1 VADKP
6 GRQALVDAALAV
18 IGESGL
24 GGFTQP
30 RVAARA
36 GMRQS
41 HLTYYFPTRD
51 DLLVAVADEAVRR
64 RIAVLAEAQA
74 EAAGPREQV
83 AALARVLASP
93 EQTRVL
99 LALTQAADQN
109 EAVRGSFGALAA
121 GVGPLSAE
129 LLGAVGADA
138 DPATLALLQATSTG
152 LAVLA
157 LAHGED
163 VTPFAEQMLTTFL
176 DRLTTP
182 RKAPSDGERTW
193 RGLTHVADG
202 GRDGRG
208 EGYGE

>member
-1 VADKP
+1 VDSADKP
-6 GRQALVDAALAV
+6 DRRQALVDAALAV

-24 GGFTQP
+24 AGFTQP

-64 RIAVLAEAQA
+64 RVAVLAEAQA

-109 EAVRGSFGALAA
+109 EAVRGSFRALAA
-121 GVGPLSAE
+121 GVAPLSAE

-138 DPATLALLQATSTG
+138 DSATLALLQATSTG

-157 LAHGED
+157 LARGDD
-163 VTPFAEQMLTTFL
+163 VTPFAEELLTTFL
-176 DRLTTP
+176 DRLSIP
-182 RKAPSDGERTW
+182 RKAST
-193 RGLTHVADG
+193 
-202 GRDGRG
+202 
-208 EGYGE
+208 